1 MEKKDVQELLRI
13 NGLKQWQLA
22 DELGISEFTMCKRLR
37 YSLNEDSENEIRAAI
52 QRLNERKTNG

>member
-1 MEKKDVQELLRI
+1 MEKKEVQELLRI

-37 YSLNEDSENEIRAAI
+37 YSLNEDSEKEIRDAI
-52 QRLNERKTNG
+52 QRLNERKANG

>member
-1 MEKKDVQELLRI
+1 MEKKEVQELLRI

-37 YSLNEDSENEIRAAI
+37 YSLNEDSEKEIRDAI